1 LSVRYASINAMDVSY
16 RLEGPQDAPVV
27 MFSNS
32 LAADLSMWDAQVE
45 RLSTRF
51 RVLRYDT
58 RGHGGSSQPTGPFS
72 IEDLAGDAVGLLG
85 HLGIADVHFVGLSLG
100 GMIGQVMGARHGG
113 RLRSLVL
120 CATAS
125 EMDPSVWKSRIE
137 QVQRDGV
144 ASLAEGTLER
154 WFTAPFRAGHPDVMA
169 KVDSAIAAT
178 STAGFVG
185 CAGAIRDMNLVPM
198 LGDITVPTLIVAGA
212 DDPSTPPAKAQAI
225 HERIAGSRLAVLDHA
240 AHLLNI
246 EQAEAFGDLLEHF
259 LDDQESHSLAGRK
272 RAG

>member
-1 LSVRYASINAMDVSY
+1 MDVSY
-16 RLEGPQDAPVV
+16 RLEGLADAPVV

-45 RLSTRF
+45 RLSARY

-58 RGHGGSSQPTGPFS
+58 RGHGGTSAPAGAYA
-72 IEDLAGDAVGLLG
+72 IEDLAGDAVALLD
-85 HLGIADVHFVGLSLG
+85 HLGIAEVHFVGLSLG
-100 GMIGQVMGARHGG
+100 GMIGQVMGARHGD
-113 RLRSLVL
+113 RLISLTL

-125 EMDPSVWKSRIE
+125 EMDPSIWKTRIE

-144 ASLAEGTLER
+144 APLVDGTLER
-154 WFTAPFRAGHPDVMA
+154 WFTPEFRAAHPDVMA
-169 KVDSAIAAT
+169 AVGRAIAGT
-178 STAGFVG
+178 SAAGYAG
-185 CAGAIRDMNLVPM
+185 CAAAIRDMNLVPM

-225 HERIAGSRLAVLDHA
+225 HERIAGSRLAVLERA

-246 EQAEAFGDLLEHF
+246 EQAQAFGELLEHF
-259 LDDQESHSLAGRK
+259 LDDQESHSLARRK
-272 RAG
+272 AAG